1 MAGRI
6 LFSILIG
13 LLLVTAEA
21 RAGERVALVIGN
33 SGYRHVPFLG
43 NPRNDASDVA
53 ESFKRLGFSVTLLPD
68 ATFEDMQGALR
79 GFSRVARG
87 ADIAVVFYAGHG
99 MEVGGR
105 NWLIPVDAV
114 LHSDADIDKQGI
126 GVDAIMRSVD
136 EAHFF
141 LIILDACRDNPFAAK
156 MVQAQA
162 KRAISRGLIAVH
174 PKGNLL
180 VAYSA
185 RDGTTASDGSGRNS
199 PFTAAL
205 LQNLETPGLEIGWL
219 FRRVRDSV
227 MRETHGEQQPFTYE
241 GLASREL
248 FYLKPPVQAAPLP
261 ASDPAAECDRLAASP
276 ADKDKPASVAG
287 VDQEKIDA
295 LAALTA
301 CEAAIKKHPET
312 ARFYFQQGRAARAL
326 KSYKQ
331 AHELFAK
338 ASDLGSS
345 IAAYDLGV
353 IYMNGLDS
361 EKDAAK
367 ATFWL
372 KRGVELGDVHA
383 ITALGLFYSIEPDRT
398 HDAQA
403 YDLLKKAASEDPIA
417 MNSVGVFYEAGRQV
431 AQDYAAARTWYE
443 RAAARGNEVAMRNLG
458 SLYERG
464 AGVPKDLVT
473 ARSWYEKAAAAGD
486 KESRT
491 HLQALK

>member
-6 LFSILIG
+6 FFSILIG
-13 LLLVTAEA
+13 LLLLTAEA

-33 SGYRHVPFLG
+33 SNYRHVPFLA
-43 NPRNDASDVA
+43 NPSNDASDVA
-53 ESFKRLGFSVTLLPD
+53 DSFRRLGFSVTLLRD
-68 ATFEDMQGALR
+68 AAFEDMQEALR
-79 GFSRVARG
+79 RFSAVARG
-87 ADIAVVFYAGHG
+87 ADTAVVFYAGHG

-105 NWLIPVDAV
+105 NWLIPIDAV
-114 LHSDADIDKQGI
+114 LHSEADVDKQAI
-126 GVDAIMRSVD
+126 GVDTMMRSVD
-136 EAHFF
+136 QAHFS

-156 MVQAQA
+156 MAQAQGR
-162 KRAISRGLIAVH
+162 RAISRGLIAVH

-185 RDGTTASDGSGRNS
+185 RDGTTASDGDGRNS

-227 MRETHGEQQPFTYE
+227 MHETRGEQQPFTYE

-248 FYLKPPVQAAPLP
+248 FYLKPPVQAALGP
-261 ASDPAAECDRLAASP
+261 APDSAAECDRLAASP
-276 ADKDKPASVAG
+276 ADKDKPATVTG
-287 VDQEKIDA
+287 IDQDKIDT
-295 LAALTA
+295 LAALTV
-301 CEAAIKKHPET
+301 CEAAIKQHPET
-312 ARFYFQQGRAARAL
+312 ARFYFQQGRAALAL

-331 AHELFAK
+331 ARELFAK
-338 ASDLGSS
+338 ASDLGSGV
-345 IAAYDLGV
+345 AAYDLGV

-372 KRGVELGDVHA
+372 KKGVELGDAHA
-383 ITALGLFYSIEPDRT
+383 MAALGLLYSSEPERT

-403 YDLLKKAASEDPIA
+403 FDLFKKAADEDPIA
-417 MNSVGVFYEAGRQV
+417 MNSMGVFYEGARQV
-431 AQDYAAARTWYE
+431 AQDFAAARTWYE
-443 RAAARGNEVAMRNLG
+443 RAAARGNAVAMRNLG

-464 AGVPKDLVT
+464 AGMPKDLVV
-473 ARSWYEKAAAAGD
+473 AKSWYEKAAAASD
-486 KESRT
+486 NESKTR
-491 HLQALK
+491 LQALK